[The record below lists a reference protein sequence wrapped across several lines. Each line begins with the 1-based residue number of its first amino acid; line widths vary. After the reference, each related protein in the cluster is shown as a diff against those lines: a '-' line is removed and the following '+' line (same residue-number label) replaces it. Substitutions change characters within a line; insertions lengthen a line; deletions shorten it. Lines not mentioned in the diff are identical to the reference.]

1 MSDHGHG
8 HGQET
13 EAAPQSL
20 HLNHLLFFFSFF
32 LFFYFFFTFCNVLTH
47 QGTALLQSL
56 PQRNLLSSARPEA
69 NTAHKSHPCIQTS
82 ASDPPPAPSIG
93 CDLPTPAQE
102 PLPEV
107 TGRSCGQFC
116 SSWSPSSPRKVL
128 FESLLQNLEAAAVC
142 TDGRCCPLGAGSVV
156 HWKSPPP
163 GSPGKEPTA
172 QSSVG

>member
-1 MSDHGHG
+1 MISLNCICIKKTCPYCMSDHGHG

-82 ASDPPPAPSIG
+82 ASDPPPGTQHRVRP
-93 CDLPTPAQE
+93 PN
-102 PLPEV
+102 
-107 TGRSCGQFC
+107 TGPGATSRGN
-116 SSWSPSSPRKVL
+116 WKELWAVL
-128 FESLLQNLEAAAVC
+128 FLLESEQ
-142 TDGRCCPLGAGSVV
+142 P
-156 HWKSPPP
+156 
-163 GSPGKEPTA
+163 
-172 QSSVG
+172 